1 MREKN
6 ELNTGLME
14 VIINKFTCN
23 LQYIKKLTEFAMRFL
38 EVAVFNYESAKAA
51 MEAGADRIEVCD
63 NYEYGGLTPPLDFA
77 RKACELGGIDVFIMI
92 RQRADNFI
100 YSKNDMEQMI
110 KDIEIFK
117 GIGADGF
124 VFGSLDRNL
133 RIDKSI
139 SKEIIEMAN
148 PLPVTFHRAFD
159 MCENLEKAAEEI
171 IDCGFKR
178 ILTSGGEK
186 NAYEGRFVIRDLIS
200 KYGNDI
206 IIMPGGGIRVNNV
219 KELEN
224 MTKAKE
230 FHTAGL
236 RYSFDINEPLIYAE
250 DIAEI
255 KKV

>member
-1 MREKN
+1 
-6 ELNTGLME
+6 
-14 VIINKFTCN
+14 
-23 LQYIKKLTEFAMRFL
+23 MRFL
-38 EVAVFNYESAKAA
+38 EVAVFNFESAAA
-51 MEAGADRIEVCD
+51 AKKAGADRIEVCD
-63 NYEYGGLTPPLDFA
+63 NYGYGGLTPTLDIA
-77 RKACELGGIDVFIMI
+77 QKACELGDIDVFIMI
-92 RQRADNFI
+92 RQRADDFI
-100 YSKNDMEQMI
+100 YSKNDIEKMI
-110 KDIEIFK
+110 KDIEVFK

-159 MCENLEKAAEEI
+159 MCENLEKATEEI

-186 NAYEGRFVIRDLIS
+186 GAYEGRFVIKDLIS
-200 KYGNDI
+200 KYGKDI
-206 IIMPGGGIRVNNV
+206 IIMPGGGIRINNI
-219 KELEN
+219 KEIEN

-236 RYSFDINEPLIYAE
+236 RDSFDINKPFIYSE
-250 DIAEI
+250 DIEKI
-255 KKV
+255 KEV